1 VSTSG
6 LGVGMGSIGLRE
18 VRGVEAPDASRPDF
32 TGTTVPQDSP
42 SGVKSEG
49 AKLGASGRGG

>member
-1 VSTSG
+1 
-6 LGVGMGSIGLRE
+6 MRSIGLRE